1 MATKRIEARLA
12 IKAVDQYSGMLKNM
26 RTVTGRFADS
36 VRSKMGGLQN
46 LRGPLKL
53 IEDFRRQRQVVRRSG
68 EAMEAARE
76 KQRRLLAEIR
86 ATRNPSAQLRR
97 EFDRARQ
104 SADRLEQQHR
114 QNRRALHGLQGQLRN
129 AGVNTGDLS
138 GEQRRL
144 AGALDSANASFGR
157 QMERLRR
164 LERMQGRIAEARE
177 RMDRSLATAA
187 NLSFVGNASMQTGR
201 RIIAGLRSPVQQ
213 AIEFES
219 AMSDVKK
226 VVDFDSPAAF
236 KQMSED
242 ILELSTR
249 IPMASEGLAQI
260 VAAGGQSGLKNEE
273 LLKFAELAA
282 KVGVAF
288 DISAE
293 RSGDAMANIKTAL
306 GLSLDETSA
315 LFDAMN
321 HLSNNMASTAP
332 KVLDFTTRVAA
343 DGKVKGFDPT
353 ETLAF
358 GSAMIA
364 AGAQADVAATSFRNM
379 SKALVRGAAS
389 TPKQRAAFKS
399 LGLDAAQ
406 VARRMQ
412 EDAVGTTIDVME
424 RINQLPEHLRSS
436 TVSQIFGDEARA
448 LMPLIGNLDLLR
460 ESLGLV
466 SEERNYLGSAE
477 AEYAARAETTANNI
491 QLMRNQMAR
500 LGVSIGE
507 VVLPHLNDL
516 LERSQGIIDRFV
528 KWTKEHPKLTKWLV
542 LGGAAIGAMA
552 IAGGALLTAAAG
564 LIGTLAVLR
573 FGLVGLGARA
583 AFAAGDLLGVGRAF
597 GGLGRLAP
605 FALSGLLKPVKWGA
619 KLIGRIP
626 WVRLAG
632 RLAIGSLLFPFRW
645 TSRLVPKIGWARLAG
660 RLAINSL
667 LFPFRWT
674 SRLIPKIGWANLAG
688 KLSISGLIYPFR
700 WTSRLVPKIGW
711 ARLAGRLAINSL
723 LFPFRWTSR
732 LIPKIGWAS
741 LAGKLS
747 ISGLIYPF
755 RWTSRLVPKIGW
767 ARLAGRLAINSLLFP
782 FRWTSRLIPKI
793 GWAKLVGK
801 LALSSLVTPLRW
813 TAALLPNFAPAL
825 ARFAGFRRSA
835 SAEMATLS
843 SNVQRHSASMQRS
856 MSRVKW
862 GAFSAGAMGFLAM
875 RNVPDNP
882 EDLAA
887 FQESNVRSMGRF
899 FRNTPGISHLIEGY
913 ERTFELVHGKPPPVE
928 PALLPNEPGV
938 RSAADTV
945 YQFAGE
951 ENLPTAE
958 RITHLR
964 EEVAAY
970 REEVEAARAALE
982 ATPEFGSGITNP
994 LRVQAQGELDA
1005 AEAGLRRAE
1014 ERLKSAEAASAQLTE
1029 ALQVLNVTGVAPEIS
1044 TASIHRALAKVQ
1056 QLAAG
1061 IRALPSGGSAEVS
1074 SPKPAGARAGGGPVR
1089 SGLPYLVNEDTPRS
1103 EWFVP
1108 SRSGGILN
1116 VGQAQSAF
1124 RSYLTTIGPRQMR
1137 RPASSAAFAAGASRV
1152 RAASLAAL
1160 SATAVALPAAAAP
1173 AAAGKVGG
1181 GDVRVEINGG
1191 INVQVPSGVTDPEFI
1206 ADLVLD
1212 RVGDRVSGTIDASFS
1227 D

>member
-1 MATKRIEARLA
+1 
-12 IKAVDQYSGMLKNM
+12 
-26 RTVTGRFADS
+26 
-36 VRSKMGGLQN
+36 
-46 LRGPLKL
+46 
-53 IEDFRRQRQVVRRSG
+53 
-68 EAMEAARE
+68 
-76 KQRRLLAEIR
+76 
-86 ATRNPSAQLRR
+86 
-97 EFDRARQ
+97 
-104 SADRLEQQHR
+104 
-114 QNRRALHGLQGQLRN
+114 
-129 AGVNTGDLS
+129 
-138 GEQRRL
+138 
-144 AGALDSANASFGR
+144 
-157 QMERLRR
+157 
-164 LERMQGRIAEARE
+164 
-177 RMDRSLATAA
+177 
-187 NLSFVGNASMQTGR
+187 
-201 RIIAGLRSPVQQ
+201 
-213 AIEFES
+213 
-219 AMSDVKK
+219 
-226 VVDFDSPAAF
+226 
-236 KQMSED
+236 
-242 ILELSTR
+242 
-249 IPMASEGLAQI
+249 
-260 VAAGGQSGLKNEE
+260 
-273 LLKFAELAA
+273 
-282 KVGVAF
+282 
-288 DISAE
+288 
-293 RSGDAMANIKTAL
+293 
-306 GLSLDETSA
+306 
-315 LFDAMN
+315 
-321 HLSNNMASTAP
+321 
-332 KVLDFTTRVAA
+332 
-343 DGKVKGFDPT
+343 
-353 ETLAF
+353 
-358 GSAMIA
+358 
-364 AGAQADVAATSFRNM
+364 
-379 SKALVRGAAS
+379 
-389 TPKQRAAFKS
+389 
-399 LGLDAAQ
+399 
-406 VARRMQ
+406 
-412 EDAVGTTIDVME
+412 
-424 RINQLPEHLRSS
+424 
-436 TVSQIFGDEARA
+436 
-448 LMPLIGNLDLLR
+448 
-460 ESLGLV
+460 
-466 SEERNYLGSAE
+466 
-477 AEYAARAETTANNI
+477 
-491 QLMRNQMAR
+491 
-500 LGVSIGE
+500 
-507 VVLPHLNDL
+507 
-516 LERSQGIIDRFV
+516 
-528 KWTKEHPKLTKWLV
+528 
-542 LGGAAIGAMA
+542 
-552 IAGGALLTAAAG
+552 
-564 LIGTLAVLR
+564 
-573 FGLVGLGARA
+573 
-583 AFAAGDLLGVGRAF
+583 
-597 GGLGRLAP
+597 
-605 FALSGLLKPVKWGA
+605 
-619 KLIGRIP
+619 
-626 WVRLAG
+626 
-632 RLAIGSLLFPFRW
+632 
-645 TSRLVPKIGWARLAG
+645 
-660 RLAINSL
+660 
-667 LFPFRWT
+667 
-674 SRLIPKIGWANLAG
+674 
-688 KLSISGLIYPFR
+688 
-700 WTSRLVPKIGW
+700 
-711 ARLAGRLAINSL
+711 
-723 LFPFRWTSR
+723 
-732 LIPKIGWAS
+732 